1 MIFSQKITEEPVQ
14 YCIPNYADLLVF
26 QATYEGQY
34 AFRAVSIVNEMSN
47 HRHTG
52 IVIKLHLIFYV
63 ILDLNDLLAIA
74 N

>member
-34 AFRAVSIVNEMSN
+34 AFRSAVSILNKMSN
-47 HRHTG
+47 HRHII
-52 IVIKLHLIFYV
+52 IV
-63 ILDLNDLLAIA
+63 N
-74 N
+74 